1 MNASGQE
8 NNPSLSGVG
17 KSSEHKNEIQGK
29 ENVTLNPTSPV
40 PQIHLNKSVLSP
52 SRRKSG
58 SPLSII
64 RNFASL
70 SNRGS
75 PTSQKSPR
83 KGSSSPFSKYF
94 SKVSF
99 RFFDY
104 QLAIIVFKKGVCIVE
119 QITIK
124 NL

>member
-1 MNASGQE
+1 MNASGQD
-8 NNPSLSGVG
+8 NNSSLSGVG
-17 KSSEHKNEIQGK
+17 KTSEQKNEVQGK
-29 ENVTLNPTSPV
+29 ENITLNSTSPL
-40 PQIHLNKSVLSP
+40 PQMHLNKSVLSP

-99 RFFDY
+99 GFF
-104 QLAIIVFKKGVCIVE
+104 FNG
-119 QITIK
+119 
-124 NL
+124 

>member
-1 MNASGQE
+1 MSASGRE
-8 NNPSLSGVG
+8 NSPSLSGVG
-17 KSSEHKNEIQGK
+17 KSSEHKNEVQGK
-29 ENVTLNPTSPV
+29 ENLTLNPTSSV
-40 PQIHLNKSVLSP
+40 PQLNLSKSVLSP

-99 RFFDY
+99 
-104 QLAIIVFKKGVCIVE
+104 
-119 QITIK
+119 
-124 NL
+124 